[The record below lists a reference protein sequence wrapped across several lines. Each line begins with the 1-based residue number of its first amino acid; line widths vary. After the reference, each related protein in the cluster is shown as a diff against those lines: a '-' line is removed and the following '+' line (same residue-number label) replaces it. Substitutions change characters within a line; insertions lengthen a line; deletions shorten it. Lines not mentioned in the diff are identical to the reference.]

1 MTVQTPSDIL
11 KQATGMSIVWS
22 VVMIVLGFLAVL
34 LPFGTGLGVSMAVGW
49 IIFFS
54 GFVYLAYAF
63 TAQSAGAVIWR
74 ILIGV
79 FYVAGGGYLAFH
91 PGLAL
96 ESLTL
101 VMAAIFLLE
110 GLLEIAV
117 FFQFRVLPGSG
128 WILFDGIV
136 TLVLA
141 YLIWRPWPASSTWAI
156 GTLLGI
162 NLILSGF
169 TRLTYSLAGR
179 KTLNA
184 MAS

>member
-1 MTVQTPSDIL
+1 MTVQTPSDIF
-11 KQATGMSIVWS
+11 KEATGMSIGWAIA
-22 VVMIVLGFLAVL
+22 MIVMGLLAVL
-34 LPFGTGLGVSMAVGW
+34 LPYATGIGVSLVVGW

-63 TAQSAGAVIWR
+63 TAHSAGAIIWR
-74 ILIGV
+74 ILIGII
-79 FYVAGGGYLAFH
+79 YVVGGGYLAFH

-110 GLLEIAV
+110 GALEIVV

-136 TLVLA
+136 TLLLA
-141 YLIWRPWPASSTWAI
+141 YVIWRPWPSSSTWAI

-169 TRLTYSLAGR
+169 TRLIYSLAGR
-179 KTLNA
+179 KALKA
-184 MAS
+184 MA